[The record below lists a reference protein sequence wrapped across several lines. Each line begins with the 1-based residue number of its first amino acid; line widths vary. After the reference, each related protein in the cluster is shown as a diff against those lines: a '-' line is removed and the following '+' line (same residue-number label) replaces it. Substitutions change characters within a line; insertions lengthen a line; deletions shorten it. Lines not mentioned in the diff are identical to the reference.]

1 MNISVHKHFWTENS
15 SLQTFFLRVAC
26 LEAQVHGARVTGVRG
41 EEQKQID
48 LCDLKSSIWTSI
60 GQGKSVEAEKVKRM
74 RNQLESQAAFQFEVK
89 ADMPRCC
96 IAFKTLKR
104 IFPWAERVFDCFNGK
119 TRC

>member
-48 LCDLKSSIWTSI
+48 LCDLKSSIWTSLAREKVRR
-60 GQGKSVEAEKVKRM
+60 QGKTTDNLKRKSAGM
-74 RNQLESQAAFQFEVK
+74 SSQLK
-89 ADMPRCC
+89 AD
-96 IAFKTLKR
+96 ALELF
-104 IFPWAERVFDCFNGK
+104 
-119 TRC
+119 